1 MFSIWRHVRP
11 STHAPLNSVADQNG
25 GILTYF
31 DGALKFEDLK
41 FSAKLLHKISLIISA
56 KEKLVLG
63 ALWATYKTR
72 FKFLHWLL
80 YTVGSDSSVALH
92 WILGEEDYKQFEAN
106 QLRKTREWVEVI
118 WWHIPTDDN
127 PAHRASRDKL
137 VSKENQLWW
146 REPDWLSNPRKWPKS
161 LVTPPRNPTK
171 KRKPHRSCSL
181 WPWIHMTISTNS
193 FPRTHTKKACRTKGP
208 LSTE

>member
-1 MFSIWRHVRP
+1 M
-11 STHAPLNSVADQNG
+11 
-25 GILTYF
+25 
-31 DGALKFEDLK
+31 
-41 FSAKLLHKISLIISA
+41 
-56 KEKLVLG
+56 
-63 ALWATYKTR
+63 
-72 FKFLHWLL
+72 
-80 YTVGSDSSVALH
+80 ALH
-92 WILGEEDYKQFEAN
+92 WVLGEEDYKQFEAN

-118 WWHIPTDDN
+118 WRHIPTEDN

-146 REPDWLSNPRKWPKS
+146 REPDWLSNPRIWPKS

-193 FPRTHTKKACRTKGP
+193 FPRTHTKKSMQNKRSSLYRINWKEKPLLVVAGP
-208 LSTE
+208 EPGDSKHRRGGIGSHAVDAFQRKLLGNGNGLSVFRELLLQFHTPVYCHLRE